1 MQSRKMEPPKKPK
14 PTGQVEG
21 GGVTPIRALAKYLMD
36 RADRKD
42 FEKNDKI
49 YRDAMKLL
57 AQAQEQKKSATKP
70 QPESREPQPK
80 RRDRPA
86 AKITKS
92 EDVAEILAG
101 TRLLLKRRG
110 KARLQSNSQK

>member
-1 MQSRKMEPPKKPK
+1 MARTPMQSRKMEPPKKPK

-49 YRDAMKLL
+49 YKEAMKLL
-57 AQAQEQKKSATKP
+57 SQAQEQEQSAAKP
-70 QPESREPQPK
+70 QPKPSNTNK
-80 RRDRPA
+80 PA
-86 AKITKS
+86 ANVTKS
-92 EDVAEILAG
+92 EDAAETLARA
-101 TRLLLKRRG
+101 RLLLKRRG
-110 KARLQSNSQK
+110 KTRLQSNSQK

>member
-1 MQSRKMEPPKKPK
+1 MEPPKKPK

-80 RRDRPA
+80 RRDRPV
-86 AKITKS
+86 AKATKS
-92 EDVAEILAG
+92 EDVDTTLARA
-101 TRLLLKRRG
+101 RLLLKRRG
-110 KARLQSNSQK
+110 KTRLQSNSQK